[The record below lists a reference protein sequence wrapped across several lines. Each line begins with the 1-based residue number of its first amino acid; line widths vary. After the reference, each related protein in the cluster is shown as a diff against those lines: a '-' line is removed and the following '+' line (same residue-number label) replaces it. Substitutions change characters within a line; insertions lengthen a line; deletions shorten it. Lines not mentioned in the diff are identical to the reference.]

1 MIEWLA
7 CLTHNLKF
15 VSSNPSLTIMFC
27 LRPREGEGLGG
38 GGGVSAPPPLF
49 ENKVTEKKC
58 FNPNPYYESLFSPH
72 IQSISVIPVSSAN
85 VLFKV
90 KIFKYFYL
98 KILNFFQLTLSAVYW
113 CSVMG

>member
-38 GGGVSAPPPLF
+38 GGGFSPPPHFLKIKLLRKSVLTPTPTMSHFSAP
-49 ENKVTEKKC
+49 T
-58 FNPNPYYESLFSPH
+58 
-72 IQSISVIPVSSAN
+72 
-85 VLFKV
+85 FKV
-90 KIFKYFYL
+90 SPSSQCPQLMYFL
-98 KILNFFQLTLSAVYW
+98 K
-113 CSVMG
+113 